1 LTPGPGNP
9 KLIRK
14 SGGVLEASA
23 THRVVP
29 DSPPLARAARIAGS
43 VVVEV
48 TLDEAGAVI
57 AARAISG
64 HPLLKDAAVD
74 AARQWQFKPTLLSGV
89 PVTVIGT
96 LTFNF
101 EP

>member
-1 LTPGPGNP
+1 M
-9 KLIRK
+9 
-14 SGGVLEASA
+14 
-23 THRVVP
+23 
-29 DSPPLARAARIAGS
+29 PPLARAARISGS

-48 TLDEAGAVI
+48 MIDEVGNVI
-57 AARAISG
+57 SARALSG

-74 AARQWQFKPTLLSGV
+74 AARQWQFAPTLLSGAAV
-89 PVTVIGT
+89 KVIGT